1 MRRET
6 EFVRP
11 ELAFERDFLQ
21 VRNWWV
27 QDKRIVGNPASI
39 FFYLLSHRA
48 DFRVTQSKVMRD
60 LGLGKD
66 AYLAARRKL
75 EAAGYLQ
82 VVVHRYA
89 PGEVDEH
96 GAPIGGQK
104 WTELI
109 VCDPEPPAELRA
121 LVDRRPTES
130 DVAEV
135 KPPALA
141 DNPPRPTEGVENAQS
156 GASAE
161 KPPWP
166 SSPGSTTED
175 LEELPHDHPAEALAE
190 DPAPGLPPLKQD
202 QVKQHSSSSVLDAT
216 PDAPDVE
223 AVAAP
228 PDDDDS
234 EEAWFD
240 ERTADRLARLDAR
253 LDLRELVDR
262 LNRSHP
268 SVTVDLIDLP
278 RAADDIL
285 GAAPRRVGNPT
296 AYVAS
301 SLAAEPWRWVRA
313 DALDGLGFA
322 DANSSAPPQRAPRR
336 PLTEAE
342 CAAAGHRWIGPF
354 REFCGRCSAE
364 RPNWRDDR
372 DAADAGRVTT
382 SEGMTR

>member
-75 EAAGYLQ
+75 QAAGYLE

-89 PGEVDEH
+89 PGEVDEN

-121 LVDRRPTES
+121 LVDRRPVES
-130 DVAEV
+130 GGERM

-141 DNPPRPTEGVENAQS
+141 DNPPRPAESVEASQS
-156 GASAE
+156 EASAE

-166 SSPGSTTED
+166 SP
-175 LEELPHDHPAEALAE
+175 LESAAAEYEEIPRDHWAEALAE
-190 DPAPGLPPLKQD
+190 HPAPGHPPLKQD
-202 QVKQHSSSSVLDAT
+202 QVKQHSSSSVLKVTTDGR
-216 PDAPDVE
+216 DVE
-223 AVAAP
+223 AAAAP
-228 PDDDDS
+228 PDEDTGG
-234 EEAWFD
+234 AWFD
-240 ERTADRLARLDAR
+240 QGTADRLARLDAR

-268 SVTVDLIDLP
+268 NVAVELIDLP
-278 RAADDIL
+278 RAVDDVL
-285 GAAPRRVGNPT
+285 GAAPRRVGNPV

-301 SLAAEPWRWVRA
+301 SLAAEPWRWVRT
-313 DALDGLGFA
+313 DAVDGLGFVA
-322 DANSSAPPQRAPRR
+322 TNSSAQPQREARR
-336 PLTEAE
+336 PPTVAE
-342 CAAAGHRWIGPF
+342 CTAAGHRWIG
-354 REFCGRCSAE
+354 EFDECCARCGID

-372 DAADAGRVTT
+372 DVALAGRATAT
-382 SEGMTR
+382 EGVRR

>member
-1 MRRET
+1 MRRAT

-21 VRNWWV
+21 LRNWWV

-48 DFRVTQSKVMRD
+48 DFRVTQSKVMHA

-75 EAAGYLQ
+75 EAAGYLE
-82 VVVHRYA
+82 VVVHRY
-89 PGEVDEH
+89 PSGEVDEH

-109 VCDPEPPAELRA
+109 VCDPEPPAELRTLA
-121 LVDRRPTES
+121 DRRPTES
-130 DVAEV
+130 VVEV

-141 DNPPRPTEGVENAQS
+141 ENPTRPATGVENAPS

-166 SSPGSTTED
+166 SSPESTTED
-175 LEELPHDHPAEALAE
+175 HGERPRDHRTEALAE

-202 QVKQHSSSSVLDAT
+202 QVKQHSSSSVLDVT
-216 PDAPDVE
+216 PDARDVQ

-234 EEAWFD
+234 AEAWFD
-240 ERTADRLARLDAR
+240 QETADRLARLDTR

-268 SVTVDLIDLP
+268 SVTVELIDLP

-285 GAAPRRVGNPT
+285 GAAPRRVGNPI

-301 SLAAEPWRWVRA
+301 SLAAEPWRWVRT

-322 DANSSAPPQRAPRR
+322 DANSSALPQRTPRR
-336 PLTEAE
+336 PPTESA
-342 CAAAGHRWIGPF
+342 CAAEGHRWVGPF

-372 DAADAGRVTT
+372 DAADTGRVTT